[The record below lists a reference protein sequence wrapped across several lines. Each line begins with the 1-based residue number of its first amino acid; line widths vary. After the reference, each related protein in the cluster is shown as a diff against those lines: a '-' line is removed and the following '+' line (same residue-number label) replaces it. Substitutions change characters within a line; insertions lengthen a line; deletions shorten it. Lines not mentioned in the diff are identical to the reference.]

1 MLELL
6 SKYFPSSVVSHLNSI
21 EDKRDNNNK
30 KKKGN
35 VEAKQQYSKILLYL
49 SARHSCSSGSC
60 SNVTTA
66 DKFEFK
72 KKKKKQ
78 TVLRFVLSHTSA
90 DMTPF

>member
-21 EDKRDNNNK
+21 EDKRDNN

-72 KKKKKQ
+72 KQNKKNKKPCLDSFYLTLQ
-78 TVLRFVLSHTSA
+78 QI
-90 DMTPF
+90 

>member
-21 EDKRDNNNK
+21 EDKRDNNK

-72 KKKKKQ
+72 KQNKKNKKPCLDSFYLTLQ
-78 TVLRFVLSHTSA
+78 QI
-90 DMTPF
+90 